1 MYLIVF
7 VILLVIELLYFRVAQ
22 RLGIVDVPNSRSSHT
37 SVMLRGGGVIF
48 PLAIFLWAILL
59 CMMGGSMIVMDYW
72 PFLTGLLLLSVT
84 GFIDDIHVLSAT
96 TRLIVQFLAV
106 GMMLG
111 QLVVESGWMT
121 MDNWLLGGVLFVV
134 AMIAFVGTVN
144 IINFMDGVNGITAGY
159 SLAVL
164 MPLLI
169 LNNRYET
176 PFIPNSFLW
185 VTALGAVVFALFN
198 FRPKGK
204 AKCFAGDVGSLSIG
218 FILLFAIG
226 RLIVKTGDVTWLLLL
241 AIYGVDG
248 YLTIVHR
255 VMLHDNI
262 GKAHRKHA
270 YQLMANELKM
280 SHIWVSL
287 IYMTMQLA
295 VSLVAIYVIPDT
307 IVAHWIYLVAVG
319 LVLALA
325 YVLFM
330 MKYYHLHEEYL
341 SSLRSS
347 EM

>member
-1 MYLIVF
+1 MILSFIV
-7 VILLVIELLYFRVAQ
+7 
-22 RLGIVDVPNSRSSHT
+22 N
-37 SVMLRGGGVIF
+37 
-48 PLAIFLWAILL
+48 
-59 CMMGGSMIVMDYW
+59 
-72 PFLTGLLLLSVT
+72 GLLTKDVASGVYNINDDEAVSTNELIEIICGVT
-84 GFIDDIHVLSAT
+84 GHRTYIWRIPQSLMKCVA
-96 TRLIVQFLAV
+96 RIG
-106 GMMLG
+106 GM
-111 QLVVESGWMT
+111 
-121 MDNWLLGGVLFVV
+121 
-134 AMIAFVGTVN
+134 
-144 IINFMDGVNGITAGY
+144 
-159 SLAVL
+159 
-164 MPLLI
+164 
-169 LNNRYET
+169 
-176 PFIPNSFLW
+176 
-185 VTALGAVVFALFN
+185 
-198 FRPKGK
+198 KGK

-226 RLIVKTGDVTWLLLL
+226 RLIVKTGDVTWFLLL